1 MGETTPTDA
10 PRSQQGI
17 FVAGVVVLA
26 VAVAGALYFLLQLE
40 IPTVLAVVVGL
51 LVAALAIG
59 RFYVVAK
66 HQLF

>member
-1 MGETTPTDA
+1 MSGTTPTDA

-17 FVAGVVVLA
+17 FVVGVVVLA

-51 LVAALAIG
+51 LVAALAVG
-59 RFYVVAK
+59 RFYLVTK